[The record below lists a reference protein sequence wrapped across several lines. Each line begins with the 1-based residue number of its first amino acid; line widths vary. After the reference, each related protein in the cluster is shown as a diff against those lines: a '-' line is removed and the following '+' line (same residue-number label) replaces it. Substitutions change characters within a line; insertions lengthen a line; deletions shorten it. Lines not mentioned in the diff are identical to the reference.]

1 MSIVPGR
8 TEAEDRM
15 GHWMSRKIG
24 LIAGNG
30 QFPLIFAENA
40 KRMGLFVVAVAH
52 TGETEP
58 ELSEKVDEIL
68 WIRVGQIGKLIA
80 YFKKAGVSDAVM
92 AGGIRKTRIFEMRPD
107 LRALSIL
114 ARIKEKKDD
123 ALLRALASE
132 LEQEKICIK
141 ESTLYLSTLLAEEGE
156 LTRRLTK
163 GEKEDIEWGWPLAK
177 NIGALDIGQ
186 CIVVR
191 DGVILAVEAIEGT
204 DAAIRRGGS
213 LGKEKAVVIKIC
225 KPQQD
230 FRFDIPTVGPG
241 TIRAMVEVKASVL
254 VVEAGKTL
262 FLEKE
267 QLLQEARAAGIAIVG
282 CSDIKTLNVI
292 R

>member
-1 MSIVPGR
+1 VPDR
-8 TEAEDRM
+8 SETED
-15 GHWMSRKIG
+15 RKIG

-40 KRMGLFVVAVAH
+40 RRMGLSVVAVAH

-58 ELSEKVDEIL
+58 ELSDKVDEIL

-80 YFKKAGVSDAVM
+80 YFKKSGVSDAVM

-114 ARIKEKKDD
+114 ARLKEKKDD
-123 ALLRALASE
+123 ALLRALAAE
-132 LEQEKICIK
+132 LEQEKIHIK
-141 ESTLYLSTLLAEEGE
+141 ESTLYLSTLLADEGE

-177 NIGALDIGQ
+177 RIGSLDIGQ

-204 DAAIRRGGS
+204 DATIRRGGS
-213 LGKEKAVVIKIC
+213 LGREKAVVIKIC

-230 FRFDIPTVGPG
+230 FRFDIPAIGPG
-241 TIRAMVEVKASVL
+241 TIQTMMEVKASVL

-262 FLEKE
+262 LLEKE
-267 QLLQEARAAGIAIVG
+267 RLLQEAREAGIAVVG
-282 CSDIKTLNVI
+282 HAGVPIL
-292 R
+292 

>member
-1 MSIVPGR
+1 MSDR
-8 TEAEDRM
+8 AEA
-15 GHWMSRKIG
+15 RKIG

-30 QFPLIFAENA
+30 QFPIIFAENA
-40 KRMGLFVVAVAH
+40 RRMGLSVVAVAH

-58 ELSEKVDEIL
+58 ELSDKVDEIL

-80 YFKKAGVSDAVM
+80 YLKKAGVSDAVM

-114 ARIKEKKDD
+114 ARMKEKKDD
-123 ALLRALASE
+123 ALLRALAAE
-132 LEQEKICIK
+132 LEQEKIYIK

-163 GEKEDIEWGWPLAK
+163 REKEDIEWGWPLAK

-191 DGVILAVEAIEGT
+191 NGVILAVEAIEGT
-204 DAAIRRGGS
+204 DATIRRGGL
-213 LGKEKAVVIKIC
+213 LGKEKAVVIKVC

-230 FRFDIPTVGPG
+230 FRFDIPTIGPG
-241 TIRAMVEVKASVL
+241 TIRAMVEVSASVL

-262 FLEKE
+262 LLQKE
-267 QLLQEARAAGIAIVG
+267 QLLQEAAAAGIAVVG
-282 CSDIKTLNVI
+282 HAGLSIL
-292 R
+292 